1 MAENRNRINFVNAEN
16 PARMGF
22 YVPGYGIVTKNR
34 EVKATNPADMVQ
46 MAIAENKRREQ
57 NKK

>member
-1 MAENRNRINFVNAEN
+1 MTENRNRINFINAEN

-22 YVPGYGIVTKNR
+22 YIPGCGIVTKNR
-34 EVKATNPADMVQ
+34 EVKVTNPADMVQ
-46 MAIAENKRREQ
+46 KAIAENKRREQ